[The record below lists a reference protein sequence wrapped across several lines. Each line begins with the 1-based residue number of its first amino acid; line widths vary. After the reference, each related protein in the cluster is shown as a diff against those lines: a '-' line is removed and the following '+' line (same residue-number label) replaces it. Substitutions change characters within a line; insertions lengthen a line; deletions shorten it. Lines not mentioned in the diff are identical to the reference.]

1 MKLRPALFLLSA
13 LLVLGCGGDAGEPE
27 TVVEETA
34 APEMSAEEAAMAAI
48 DALGNA
54 FEEHYNMGH
63 ASMVA
68 DLHADDAVRLMADG
82 GIYSGRD
89 QILASLEEA
98 VAGSPSLTV
107 NRGDTKIIGDHAVSH
122 GTWAVEA
129 TMESGEAV
137 TQSGSYMS
145 VARHMDGDYKIVAS
159 LTNYDAPTP
168 EGFQFRAPPSETP
181 EDLVDGPTADIID
194 YYQTHY
200 NMGHA
205 SMVADLFVDDGVAAF
220 AGAPAAQGREA
231 VEALIA
237 AGIEAGN
244 QLTIHDVMTEDL
256 GDGYYLD
263 IGWYQVENEMP
274 TWGTYM
280 VLAHRAEDGTGKIVW
295 AASNGGFPPAG

>member
-1 MKLRPALFLLSA
+1 
-13 LLVLGCGGDAGEPE
+13 LLVLGCGGDAGETE
-27 TVVEETA
+27 AVVEETA
-34 APEMSAEEAAMAAI
+34 AREMSAEEADLAAV
-48 DALGNA
+48 DALASA

-68 DLHADDAVRLMADG
+68 DLHTDEALRLMANG

-89 QILASLEEA
+89 GILASLEAA
-98 VAGSPSLTV
+98 VAGSPSLTI
-107 NRGDTKIIGDHAVSH
+107 NRGDTKVIGDHAVSH
-122 GTWAVEA
+122 GTWAVEV
-129 TMESGEAV
+129 TSESGEAI

-145 VARHMDGDYKIVAS
+145 HARRVDGEWKIGLS
-159 LTNYDAPTP
+159 LTNYDAPPP
-168 EGFQFRAPPSETP
+168 EGFEFEPPPGDGPP
-181 EDLVDGPTADIID
+181 EDLVDGPVADIVE

-220 AGAPAAQGREA
+220 PMSPAATGREG

-237 AGIEAGN
+237 QGTEAGD
-244 QLTIHDVMTEDL
+244 QITIHDVNTEDL

-263 IGWYQVENEMP
+263 LGWYEMEAGDTE
-274 TWGTYM
+274 TWGTYI

-295 AASNGGFPPAG
+295 AASNGGFPPAEEG